1 MSQDHAAPATGD
13 TSIESLF
20 EVTMRGYN
28 KRQVEDYV
36 AWLQNEVRSAQD
48 EARNAQTAHQDA
60 QRDLA
65 KLRDDLT
72 AAKAETPA
80 ARPAHEEV
88 SERLAQILRLADE
101 EADQKRARAA
111 EDAESTLESAREQSA
126 KVLEAAKSAAEGII
140 SAARE
145 RAEKEAAAA
154 KADSEEMLRNATS
167 SSQATL
173 RDAEERAAAVLADAD
188 RRTASITA
196 LQDERLSSL
205 RDVHTD
211 TLRRLEAVRGVLE
224 KVLTA
229 EADAGPPDNGIA
241 PAPLPV
247 AGAAMRAADVQ
258 VSTPAG
264 AGLATAPAENGL
276 LSEGV
281 PTADDYAA
289 GEPEGEPLLSE
300 EYVDGILGDEAGAED
315 DAETTTLETQA
326 DAESGVTA
334 R

>member
-48 EARNAQTAHQDA
+48 EARNAQGAFQDA
-60 QRDLA
+60 QREA
-65 KLRDDLT
+65 ARLRDDLS
-72 AAKAETPA
+72 AAKAEVPA

-154 KADSEEMLRNATS
+154 KAESEEMLRSASS

-188 RRTASITA
+188 RRTASISA
-196 LQDERLSSL
+196 LQDERLASL

-241 PAPLPV
+241 PAPLPL
-247 AGAAMRAADVQ
+247 AGEALRAADVQ
-258 VSTPAG
+258 VAAPVASVD
-264 AGLATAPAENGL
+264 LATAPAADGL
-276 LSEGV
+276 LADGV

-289 GEPEGEPLLSE
+289 QDGEPLLSD
-300 EYVDGILGDEAGAED
+300 EYVEGVLGDDSGDETDAATDGIDAPSDAQTGAI
-315 DAETTTLETQA
+315 T
-326 DAESGVTA
+326 